1 MGRKFNIDLYYEQFH
16 ILIGVNI
23 MKNKMTAAF
32 IAALLTVSGT
42 VSSFP
47 AAAEVSPAV
56 LISQCH

>member
-1 MGRKFNIDLYYEQFH
+1 
-16 ILIGVNI
+16 